1 MDEQIESGWSSF
13 GYSKY
18 LFLELTEKIS
28 ITTIEEVIGHKKYT
42 KKVKGNVIIYVL
54 EDSPIATLEITTH
67 SIKLTINEDKVIDY
81 AM

>member
-18 LFLELTEKIS
+18 LFLELAEKIS
-28 ITTIEEVIGHKKYT
+28 IATIEEVIANKKYT
-42 KKVKGNVIIYVL
+42 KTIKNGLITYVL
-54 EDSPIATLEITTH
+54 EDSPIATLEVTKK

-81 AM
+81 AL